1 MTPLVVRPQPQADAL
16 AQRLRTAG
24 HHPIVCPLL
33 ELTPGDELPA
43 LPEQLSHADLV
54 VVVSRH
60 AVLFAHDFLLHT
72 GLTWPAIE
80 YFAVGE
86 ASAMTLHEVGL
97 QGAWPEDPRSEGLL
111 ALPALQQV
119 AGKRVLILRGNGGR
133 ELISS
138 TLRQRGAEV
147 TCLCVY
153 ARHYPAQ
160 DGEELYHQWHQ
171 RGLDSLLVTSGELL
185 DALLAI
191 TPAQHREWLQRLPLI
206 VPSPRVAEQ
215 AAGAGFLDI
224 TTAWGAD
231 HDALLAA
238 LELRKM
244 E

>member
-33 ELTPGDELPA
+33 ALTPGDELPA

-86 ASAMTLHEVGL
+86 ASAMALHDVGL

-119 AGKRVLILRGNGGR
+119 ATNITVSDHSQQTLVVGNHKGD
-133 ELISS
+133 L
-138 TLRQRGAEV
+138 QGA
-147 TCLCVY
+147 
-153 ARHYPAQ
+153 R
-160 DGEELYHQWHQ
+160 
-171 RGLDSLLVTSGELL
+171 L
-185 DALLAI
+185 DAFDCIKNALAF
-191 TPAQHREWLQRLPLI
+191 AN
-206 VPSPRVAEQ
+206 AEGLHKQ
-215 AAGAGFLDI
+215 AHSEVSGRNS
-224 TTAWGAD
+224 WV
-231 HDALLAA
+231 
-238 LELRKM
+238 
-244 E
+244 